1 MSSTGPVKVCYL
13 RSNISLWSQCTCTCL
28 RISVLAR
35 RRRAQSWQEFLE
47 TAQQKKSTDDC
58 LLLTVFC
65 HLHLL
70 TRTTCF
76 FQRDWGAAARK
87 FSANISFGCLTGF
100 QSTKEPFVPIC
111 SQFLSLWDWKI
122 FRFGEK
128 KIQLVGR
135 SYYPVGVHTIE
146 RALSHSGDSG
156 DSVIFFLPQLH
167 SWVPTSWLGPKEVK
181 NKLYQTSQWKTQ
193 WWSQVFWFQFFSR
206 SLMS

>member
-1 MSSTGPVKVCYL
+1 MLQFHQIFFFKLQRLSSTEPVKVCYL

-28 RISVLAR
+28 RIFVLAR

-87 FSANISFGCLTGF
+87 FSANISFWCLTGF

-111 SQFLSLWDWKI
+111 SQFLSFWTEKFSGL
-122 FRFGEK
+122 EK
-128 KIQLVGR
+128 KSFIWLV
-135 SYYPVGVHTIE
+135 E
-146 RALSHSGDSG
+146 
-156 DSVIFFLPQLH
+156 VIILVSIL
-167 SWVPTSWLGPKEVK
+167 
-181 NKLYQTSQWKTQ
+181 
-193 WWSQVFWFQFFSR
+193 
-206 SLMS
+206 